1 MRNWLS
7 LLVFLLI
14 VMGGGILIGTQ
25 TLPGEW
31 FAGLAKPSFNPPNW
45 VFAPVWTVLY
55 ALIAVAG
62 WLTWRR
68 GPAGAPIYA
77 WTAQQALNFAWSPV
91 FFAAHAIGPAL
102 AVIFALLVTI
112 LVFIGMSWRG
122 NRTAALL
129 FLPYAAWV
137 AFATLLNAAFY
148 VLN

>member
-7 LLVFLLI
+7 LLMFLLL

-31 FAGLAKPSFNPPNW
+31 FASLAKPSFNPPGW
-45 VFAPVWTVLY
+45 VFAPVWTILY

-68 GPAGAPIYA
+68 EPAGAPMYA
-77 WTAQQALNFAWSPV
+77 WAIQQALNFAWSPV
-91 FFAAHAIGPAL
+91 FFAAHSIGLAL
-102 AVIFALLVTI
+102 AVILALLVAI
-112 LVFIGMSWRG
+112 LAFIGMSWRV
-122 NRTAALL
+122 NRAAALL
-129 FLPYAAWV
+129 FIPYAAWV